1 MSYEAGAVLQNLEFA
16 RVWNMPRLFGW
27 EGQTVLMPLGAR
39 FVNAEGEP
47 FMERYSPVLGSNTDP
62 HYTTMAMSMEI
73 RAGRGPITFDL
84 SRIQQENL
92 ILLRPQ
98 NGWQKLNY
106 DKLSALGLDLFRDST
121 EWVPQMTVSYGGLR
135 ADAWG
140 NTNLEGLLA
149 AGTAP
154 CHRARCLRRRLCP
167 DDHVRAGPYGR

>member
-1 MSYEAGAVLQNLEFA
+1 MGGWKTSYGKNTPTGETMQMTYEAGAVLQNLEFA

-47 FMERYSPVLGSNTDP
+47 FMERYSPVLGPNTDP
-62 HYTTMAMSMEI
+62 HYTTSGYKLMEI

-106 DKLSALGLDLFRDST
+106 DKLSALGLTCSGIPRN
-121 EWVPQMTVSYGGLR
+121 G
-135 ADAWG
+135 
-140 NTNLEGLLA
+140 
-149 AGTAP
+149 
-154 CHRARCLRRRLCP
+154 CP
-167 DDHVRAGPYGR
+167 R